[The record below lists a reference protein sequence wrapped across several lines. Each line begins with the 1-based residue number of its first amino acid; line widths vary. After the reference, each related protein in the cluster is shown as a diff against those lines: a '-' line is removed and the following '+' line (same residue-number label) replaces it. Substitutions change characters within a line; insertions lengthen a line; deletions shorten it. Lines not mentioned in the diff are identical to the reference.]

1 MPLVKKK
8 ISIAAGA
15 TSDQVLS
22 GTTYEYV
29 DPATRIV
36 VAAAVDTAGTASA
49 DTTMDF
55 TVNNAEFSKNASVS
69 TLVSGQPFGWNN
81 TGYVMNDMVTTG
93 QVRNRPVITFT
104 TGTAATRTVSVAL
117 FIGGSMCHEFAIH
130 SHAIEEKVNHLLP
143 SQGGCW
149 ACVDY

>member
-15 TSDQVLS
+15 TSDQVLA

-29 DPATRIV
+29 DPGTRIV
-36 VAAAVDTAGTASA
+36 VAAAVDTDGAAGA

-55 TVNNAEFSKNASVS
+55 TVNNAEFAKNASVS
-69 TLVSGQPFGWNN
+69 PIVSGEAFGWNN
-81 TGYVMNDMVTTG
+81 TGYVLNDMVTTG

-104 TGTAATRTVSVAL
+104 NGTAATREVDVAV
-117 FIGGSMCHEFAIH
+117 FIGS
-130 SHAIEEKVNHLLP
+130 
-143 SQGGCW
+143 
-149 ACVDY
+149 